1 LSFLP
6 PRSGGEGNQI
16 ERLSGWFRNLQGH
29 FIVLKK
35 RLTVKSGTGIMTS
48 TRAIRC
54 TPILASNAITFAFGA
69 ALACAIGCGVGSI
82 LAPRPAVAAD
92 FVMKFGTATINETQH
107 QFIKFYKD
115 EVENASKGRIEVQI
129 YPASQLGPIPREIEG
144 VQLGNI
150 QGYIGPVDFFVGVD
164 PRFGVFSAPMLF
176 RDEPNAAATV
186 RDAAVQKATFD
197 LAAPKRMVGIAMLD
211 LGSSNYGAKNPI
223 LRLSDFSG
231 KKLRING
238 TELERQKMAKLG
250 ATGIGM
256 PLSEVVPALDQ
267 GTIDGTISGLS
278 VFVAFKMNDLL
289 KVVTVTNDTFIISIA
304 VVSKPWLDTLPADLQ
319 KVVLDAGATVQT
331 KAQAWEIDFTKKLAS
346 DWTALGGTV
355 QTLPSEDLARMKTL
369 LDPVADE
376 ATKGQPAVHDML
388 EMVRAAAARN

>member
-1 LSFLP
+1 
-6 PRSGGEGNQI
+6 
-16 ERLSGWFRNLQGH
+16 
-29 FIVLKK
+29 
-35 RLTVKSGTGIMTS
+35 MTS
-48 TRAIRC
+48 TRVIRRISAS
-54 TPILASNAITFAFGA
+54 TSLDRIELATAAALAYAFGA
-69 ALACAIGCGVGSI
+69 VLGAVLGAL
-82 LAPRPAVAAD
+82 PASAAD

-115 EVENASKGRIEVQI
+115 EVEKASNGRIEVQI

-176 RDEPNAAATV
+176 HDEPNAAATV
-186 RDAAVQKATFD
+186 HDAAVQKAMFE
-197 LAAPKRMVGIAMLD
+197 LAAPKRMVGIATLD

-223 LRLSDFSG
+223 LRLSDFNG

-256 PLSEVVPALDQ
+256 PRSEVVPALDQ

-278 VFVAFKMNDLL
+278 VFVSFKMNDLL

-319 KVVLDAGATVQT
+319 KVVADAGAAARS
-331 KAQAWEIDFTKKLAS
+331 KAQAWEVDFTKKLAS

-369 LDPVADE
+369 LDPVGDE